1 MSIEV
6 DELVIRFPESGTT
19 AVDGLTMRVDPGE
32 VVALLGPNGAGKT
45 TTLNAIEGY
54 LVPDAGRVRVLDHD
68 PATERHGI
76 TNRWGVMPQSG
87 GLPMG
92 VTVGEAIALFAG
104 LHGAEERVTS
114 IIETTGLDTLV
125 KQKWRRLSGG
135 EQQRLSLALALCGGT
150 EVLIL
155 DEPTNAVDAAGRER
169 ILELISDR
177 ASNGTAVL
185 LTTHRFDDVE
195 RVADRVVILHHG
207 RAVAQGTIDELTTTT
222 DRIEF
227 QTTPGL
233 PVEELSAIVDAPVVE
248 STPGRYRV
256 DRPPTAREV
265 TLINEWLERHRS
277 IATSMLAGRRSLESV
292 FLDLTDERGQQ

>member
-125 KQKWRRLSGG
+125 TQKWRRLSGG